1 MNATRHEARAAAVLL
16 LPAVAA
22 LSVFYYYPIAQSAIY
37 SFFDLRYSTNWLA
50 APFVGLANYAAGLTN
65 PQFWSA
71 FRFTALFTI
80 GAVFLDFW
88 IGMIF
93 AAATFWVHKRVRPIL
108 RAIIIIP
115 WAIPNVIQA
124 SIWRWLLDTD
134 VGLIGDLLVKTGLV
148 EAPPLFLSNHV
159 LAMVSVVWA
168 YVWKGSAISAIFLMA
183 GLATVP
189 RELHESARI
198 DGAGPLRRF
207 FSVTIPVMLPT
218 IFVTLLF
225 RTRDALRV
233 FDMIFGLTR
242 GGPGNATE
250 TLSTFTYKVYFSF
263 NRYGEGSAY
272 AIITFL
278 VIFAVSAVYLRQVRH
293 NFHARD

>member
-1 MNATRHEARAAAVLL
+1 MNATRHEARAAAALL
-16 LPAVAA
+16 LPAVVA
-22 LSVFYYYPIAQSAIY
+22 LAVFYYYPIAQSAIY
-37 SFFDLRYSTNWLA
+37 SFFDLRYSTDWLA
-50 APFVGLANYAAGLTN
+50 SPFVGFANYVAGLTN
-65 PQFWSA
+65 PEFWSA
-71 FRFTALFTI
+71 FRFTTLFTL

-88 IGMIF
+88 IGMLF
-93 AAATFWVHKRVRPIL
+93 AVATFWVHRRVRPVL

-124 SIWRWLLDTD
+124 SIWRWLLNSD
-134 VGLIGDLLVKTGLV
+134 VGLIGDLLVRAGLV
-148 EAPPLFLSNHV
+148 ETSPLFLSNQT
-159 LAMVSVVWA
+159 LAMVSVIWA

-198 DGAGPLRRF
+198 DGAGALRRF
-207 FSVTIPVMLPT
+207 VAVTVPVMLPT

-278 VIFAVSAVYLRQVRH
+278 VIFAVSAVYLRQVSHR
-293 NFHARD
+293 FHARE

>member
-1 MNATRHEARAAAVLL
+1 
-16 LPAVAA
+16 
-22 LSVFYYYPIAQSAIY
+22 
-37 SFFDLRYSTNWLA
+37 
-50 APFVGLANYAAGLTN
+50 
-65 PQFWSA
+65 
-71 FRFTALFTI
+71 
-80 GAVFLDFW
+80 
-88 IGMIF
+88 
-93 AAATFWVHKRVRPIL
+93 
-108 RAIIIIP
+108 
-115 WAIPNVIQA
+115 
-124 SIWRWLLDTD
+124 
-134 VGLIGDLLVKTGLV
+134 
-148 EAPPLFLSNHV
+148 
-159 LAMVSVVWA
+159 MVSVVWA

-278 VIFAVSAVYLRQVRH
+278 LIFAVSILYLRQVSHR
-293 NFHARD
+293 FHARD

>member
-1 MNATRHEARAAAVLL
+1 MKAAHREGRVAAVLL
-16 LPAVAA
+16 FPAAAA
-22 LSVFYYYPIAQSAIY
+22 LFIFYYYPVAQSAIY
-37 SFFDLRYSTNWLA
+37 SLFDLRYSTDWLR
-50 APFVGLANYAAGLTN
+50 APFVGFGNYLVALTQ
-65 PQFWSA
+65 PEFWSA
-71 FRFTALFTI
+71 FRFTALFTV

-88 IGMIF
+88 IGMLF
-93 AAATFWVHKRVRPIL
+93 AAATFWVHRSVRTLL

-134 VGLIGDLLVKTGLV
+134 VGLIGDLMVRSGLV
-148 EAPPLFLSNHV
+148 DSPPLFLTNQA

-183 GLATVP
+183 GLATIP

-198 DGAGPLRRF
+198 DGAGALRRF
-207 FSVTIPVMLPT
+207 FAVTIPVMVPT
-218 IFVTLLF
+218 IVVTLLF

-233 FDMIFGLTR
+233 FDIIFGLTQ

-250 TLSTFTYKVYFSF
+250 TLSTFTYKIYFSF

-278 VIFAVSAVYLRQVRH
+278 IIFAVSAVYLRQVSHR
-293 NFHARD
+293 FHARE

>member
-1 MNATRHEARAAAVLL
+1 MKAYHHEGRVAAVLL
-16 LPAVAA
+16 FPAAAA
-22 LSVFYYYPIAQSAIY
+22 LFVFYYYPIAQSAIY
-37 SFFDLRYSTNWLA
+37 SVYDLRYTTDWLE
-50 APFVGLANYAAGLTN
+50 APFVGFGNYAVALTQ
-65 PQFWSA
+65 PEFWSA
-71 FRFTALFTI
+71 FRFTALFTV

-93 AAATFWVHKRVRPIL
+93 AAATFWVHRRMRALL

-134 VGLIGDLLVKTGLV
+134 VGLIGDLMVRSGLV
-148 EAPPLFLSNHV
+148 ESPPLFLSNQA
-159 LAMVSVVWA
+159 LAMISVVWA

-189 RELHESARI
+189 HELHESARI

-207 FSVTIPVMLPT
+207 FSVTFPVILPT

-233 FDMIFGLTR
+233 FDMIFGLTQ

-278 VIFAVSAVYLRQVRH
+278 VIFAVSAVYLRQVSHR
-293 NFHARD
+293 FHARA

>member
-1 MNATRHEARAAAVLL
+1 MNSTRHEARTAAALL
-16 LPAVAA
+16 FPAVAA

-37 SFFDLRYSTNWLA
+37 SFFDLRYSTDWLA
-50 APFVGLANYAAGLTN
+50 EPFIGFANYVEGLSN

-71 FRFTALFTI
+71 FRFTALFTA

-88 IGMIF
+88 IGMLF
-93 AAATFWVHKRVRPIL
+93 ATATFWVHPKVRPAL

-134 VGLIGDLLVKTGLV
+134 VGLVGDLLVRAGV
-148 EAPPLFLSNHV
+148 VASPPLFLSNQT

-168 YVWKGSAISAIFLMA
+168 YVWKGAAISAIFLMA

-189 RELHESARI
+189 KELHESARM
-198 DGAGPLRRF
+198 DGAGALRRLF
-207 FSVTIPVMLPT
+207 AVTMPVMLPT

-233 FDMIFGLTR
+233 FDMIYGLTG

-278 VIFAVSAVYLRQVRH
+278 VIFAVSAVYLKQVSHR
-293 NFHARD
+293 FHARA

>member
-1 MNATRHEARAAAVLL
+1 MNTTRDENRAAIALL
-16 LPAVAA
+16 VPAVAA

-37 SFFDLRYSTNWLA
+37 SFFDLRYSTDWLA
-50 APFVGLANYAAGLTN
+50 APFVGLGNYVTGLSN
-65 PQFWSA
+65 PEFWSA
-71 FRFTALFTI
+71 FRFTALFTA

-88 IGMIF
+88 IGMVF
-93 AAATFWVHKRVRPIL
+93 AAATFWVHRKVRPIL

-134 VGLIGDLLVKTGLV
+134 VGLIGDLFVRAGLT
-148 EAPPLFLSNHV
+148 ETPPLFLSNQT

-168 YVWKGSAISAIFLMA
+168 YVWKGSAVSAIFLMA

-189 RELHESARI
+189 DELHQAARI

-207 FSVTIPVMLPT
+207 FSITIPVMLPT

-233 FDMIFGLTR
+233 FDMIFGLTQ

-250 TLSTFTYKVYFSF
+250 TLSTFAYKVYFSF

-278 VIFAVSAVYLRQVRH
+278 VIFAVSAIYLRQVSHR
-293 NFHARD
+293 FHARG

>member
-1 MNATRHEARAAAVLL
+1 MKAYHHEGRVAAVLL
-16 LPAVAA
+16 FPAAAA
-22 LSVFYYYPIAQSAIY
+22 LFVFYYYPIAQSAIY
-37 SFFDLRYSTNWLA
+37 SVYDLRYTTDWLE
-50 APFVGLANYAAGLTN
+50 APFVGFGNYAVALTQ
-65 PQFWSA
+65 PEFWSA
-71 FRFTALFTI
+71 FRFTALFTV

-93 AAATFWVHKRVRPIL
+93 AAATFWVHRRMRALL

-134 VGLIGDLLVKTGLV
+134 VGLIGDLMVRTGLV
-148 EAPPLFLSNHV
+148 ESPPLFLSNQA
-159 LAMVSVVWA
+159 LAMISVVWA

-189 RELHESARI
+189 HELHESARI

-207 FSVTIPVMLPT
+207 FSVTFPVILPT

-233 FDMIFGLTR
+233 FDMIFGLTQ

-278 VIFAVSAVYLRQVRH
+278 VIFAVSAVYLRQVSHR
-293 NFHARD
+293 FHARA